1 MGFCYGL
8 ISWACYAMEAV
19 AYYRV
24 STTRQGESG
33 YGMEAQQVAVAGL
46 LQRLGHELVAEFTEV
61 ESGRKNSRPQL
72 SAALSEARNRG
83 ALLVVAKLDRLARD
97 VELISSLVK
106 EAERNG
112 FGGLLFA
119 DFPDVDPTTPEGE
132 LFIHQMAAF
141 AQFEARRISQRTKAG
156 LAVAKSRGVKLGGI
170 RPGQE
175 RSNAVRAQKAAE
187 GAERLRGILE
197 PLSASGASLR
207 AMAAALEA
215 AGVTT
220 ASGATRWSPIQVSRA
235 LKRLEPLKA
244 TC

>member
-1 MGFCYGL
+1 
-8 ISWACYAMEAV
+8 MEAV

-24 STTRQGESG
+24 STARQGESG
-33 YGMEAQQVAVAGL
+33 YGMEAQQVAVAAL
-46 LQRLGHELVAEFTEV
+46 LLRLGHTLVAEFTEV
-61 ESGRKNSRPQL
+61 ESGRKSSRPQL
-72 SAALSEARNRG
+72 ANALTEARRRG

-156 LAVAKSRGVKLGGI
+156 LAVAKSRGVKLGGA
-170 RPGQE
+170 RGGQRLANQARQQQATE
-175 RSNAVRAQKAAE
+175 AAE
-187 GAERLRGILE
+187 SLRGILA
-197 PLSASGASLR
+197 PMASGGASLP
-207 AMAAALEA
+207 AMATALEA
-215 AGVTT
+215 AGVKTST
-220 ASGATRWSPIQVSRA
+220 GKASWAPMQVKRA
-235 LKRLEPLKA
+235 LTRLELR
-244 TC
+244 

>member
-1 MGFCYGL
+1 V
-8 ISWACYAMEAV
+8 EAI

-24 STTRQGESG
+24 STNRQGENG
-33 YGMEAQQVAVAGL
+33 YGMEAQQIAVGDL
-46 LQRLGHELVAEFTEV
+46 LQRLGHTIAGEFVEV
-61 ESGRKNSRPQL
+61 ESGRKSSRPQL
-72 SAALSEARNRG
+72 AAALSEARKRC

-156 LAVAKSRGVKLGGI
+156 LAVAKSRGVKLGGL
-170 RPGQE
+170 RGGQAAANE
-175 RSNAVRAQKAAE
+175 AKKKNATDA
-187 GAERLRGILE
+187 AERLRGILS
-197 PLSASGASLR
+197 PMAATGASFP
-207 AMAAALEA
+207 AMAKALEN
-215 AGVTT
+215 AGVKT
-220 ASGATRWSPIQVSRA
+220 ATGKSIWSAMQVKRA
-235 LKRLEPLKA
+235 VDRLGLR
-244 TC
+244 

>member
-1 MGFCYGL
+1 MDA
-8 ISWACYAMEAV
+8 I

-24 STTRQGESG
+24 STTRQGQSG
-33 YGMEAQQVAVAGL
+33 YGLEAQQLAVASL
-46 LQRLGHELVAEFTEV
+46 LERLGHTLTAEFTEV
-61 ESGRKNSRPQL
+61 ESGRKSTRPEL
-72 SAALSEARNRG
+72 ASALTAARKSG

-156 LAVAKSRGVKLGGI
+156 LAVAKSKGIKLGGS
-170 RPGQE
+170 RGGQL
-175 RSNAVRAQKAAE
+175 AASQARKQQAIKD
-187 GAERLRGILE
+187 AERLRSILE
-197 PLSASGASLR
+197 GMAKSKETLQKMADALQSAGIKTSTGKS
-207 AMAAALEA
+207 
-215 AGVTT
+215 T
-220 ASGATRWSPIQVSRA
+220 WSPIQISRVLQRLG
-235 LKRLEPLKA
+235 LK
-244 TC
+244 

>member
-1 MGFCYGL
+1 
-8 ISWACYAMEAV
+8 MEAI

-24 STTRQGESG
+24 STARQGESG
-33 YGMEAQQVAVAGL
+33 YGMEAQKVAVAGL
-46 LQRLGHELVAEFTEV
+46 LQRLGHTLAGELTEV
-61 ESGRKNSRPQL
+61 ESGRKSSRPQL
-72 SAALSEARNRG
+72 AAALTEARKRG

-156 LAVAKSRGVKLGGI
+156 LAVAKSRGVKLGGA
-170 RPGQE
+170 RGGQRVANE
-175 RSNAVRAQKAAE
+175 ARQQQAVEA
-187 GAERLRGILE
+187 AERLRGILA
-197 PLSASGASLR
+197 PMASGGASLP
-207 AMAAALEA
+207 AMAAALQT
-215 AGVTT
+215 AGVKTT
-220 ASGATRWSPIQVSRA
+220 TGKATWAPMQVKRA
-235 LKRLEPLKA
+235 LERLELR
-244 TC
+244 

>member
-1 MGFCYGL
+1 
-8 ISWACYAMEAV
+8 MEAI

-33 YGMEAQQVAVAGL
+33 YGMEAQKVAVTAL
-46 LQRLGHELVAEFTEV
+46 LQRLGHELVGEHIEV
-61 ESGRKNSRPQL
+61 ESGRKSDRPQL
-72 SAALSEARNRG
+72 TAALTEARKRG

-97 VELISSLVK
+97 VELISALVK

-156 LAVAKSRGVKLGGI
+156 LAVAKSRGVMLGGA
-170 RPGQE
+170 RGGQRVANE
-175 RSNAVRAQKAAE
+175 ARQQQAIEA
-187 GAERLRGILE
+187 AERLRGILE
-197 PLSASGASLR
+197 PMAVSGASLP
-207 AMAAALEA
+207 AMASALEA
-215 AGVTT
+215 AGVKTT
-220 ASGATRWSPIQVSRA
+220 TGKNTWAPMQVKRA
-235 LKRLEPLKA
+235 LNRLELR
-244 TC
+244 

>member
-1 MGFCYGL
+1 
-8 ISWACYAMEAV
+8 MEAI

-24 STTRQGESG
+24 STARQGESG
-33 YGMEAQQVAVAGL
+33 YGMEAQQVAVTGL
-46 LQRLGHELVAEFTEV
+46 FHRLGHTLVGEFTEV
-61 ESGRKNSRPQL
+61 ESGRKSSRPEL
-72 SAALSEARNRG
+72 AAALTEARKRG

-156 LAVAKSRGVKLGGI
+156 LAVAKSRGVKLGGA
-170 RPGQE
+170 RGGQQAA
-175 RSNAVRAQKAAE
+175 NAARQQQAVEAS
-187 GAERLRGILE
+187 ERLRGLLA
-197 PLSASGASLR
+197 PMAASGASLP
-207 AMAAALEA
+207 AMASALEA
-215 AGVTT
+215 AGVKTST
-220 ASGATRWSPIQVSRA
+220 GKSTWAPMQVKRA
-235 LKRLEPLKA
+235 LERLGLRM
-244 TC
+244 

>member
-1 MGFCYGL
+1 
-8 ISWACYAMEAV
+8 MEAI

-24 STTRQGESG
+24 STARQGESG
-33 YGMEAQQVAVAGL
+33 YGMEAQRVAVTGL
-46 LQRLGHELVAEFTEV
+46 LERLGHTLVGEFTEV
-61 ESGRKNSRPQL
+61 ESGRKSSRPQL
-72 SAALSEARNRG
+72 ATALTEARKRG

-156 LAVAKSRGVKLGGI
+156 LAVAKSRGVKLGGA
-170 RPGQE
+170 RGGQQAA
-175 RSNAVRAQKAAE
+175 NAARQQQAVEAS
-187 GAERLRGILE
+187 ERLRGLLA
-197 PLSASGASLR
+197 PMAAGGASLP

-215 AGVTT
+215 AGVKTST
-220 ASGATRWSPIQVSRA
+220 GKSTWAPMQVKRA
-235 LKRLEPLKA
+235 LARLGLR
-244 TC
+244 

>member
-1 MGFCYGL
+1 
-8 ISWACYAMEAV
+8 MEAI

-33 YGMEAQQVAVAGL
+33 YGMEAQKVAVTAL
-46 LQRLGHELVAEFTEV
+46 LQRLGHELVGEHIEV
-61 ESGRKNSRPQL
+61 ESGRKSDRPQL
-72 SAALSEARNRG
+72 AAALTEARKRG

-97 VELISSLVK
+97 VELISALVK

-156 LAVAKSRGVKLGGI
+156 LAVAKSRGVMLGGA
-170 RPGQE
+170 RGGQRVANE
-175 RSNAVRAQKAAE
+175 ARQQQAVEA
-187 GAERLRGILE
+187 AERLRGILE
-197 PLSASGASLR
+197 PMAVGGASLP
-207 AMAAALEA
+207 AMASALEA
-215 AGVTT
+215 AGVKTT
-220 ASGATRWSPIQVSRA
+220 TGKNTWAPMQVKRA
-235 LKRLEPLKA
+235 LNRLELR
-244 TC
+244 

>member
-1 MGFCYGL
+1 MDA
-8 ISWACYAMEAV
+8 I

-24 STTRQGESG
+24 STARQGESG
-33 YGMEAQQVAVAGL
+33 YGMEAQKVAVAAL
-46 LQRLGHELVAEFTEV
+46 LHRLGHQLIGEFTEV
-61 ESGRKNSRPQL
+61 ESGRKSSRPEL
-72 SAALSEARNRG
+72 SAALAAARKSK

-156 LAVAKSRGVKLGGI
+156 LAVAQSRGVKLGGS
-170 RPGQE
+170 RGGQLAASKA
-175 RSNAVRAQKAAE
+175 RQKQAIE
-187 GAERLRGILE
+187 DAERLRGVLE
-197 PLSASGASLR
+197 MMDESNATLQS
-207 AMAAALEA
+207 MADALEA
-215 AGVTT
+215 AGIKTPT
-220 ASGATRWSPIQVSRA
+220 GKSTWSPMQVSRN
-235 LKRLEPLKA
+235 LKRLGLR
-244 TC
+244 

>member
-1 MGFCYGL
+1 
-8 ISWACYAMEAV
+8 MEAI

-24 STTRQGESG
+24 STARQGESG
-33 YGMEAQQVAVAGL
+33 YGMEAQQVAVTGL
-46 LQRLGHELVAEFTEV
+46 LQRLGHTLVGEFTEV
-61 ESGRKNSRPQL
+61 ESGLKSSRPQL
-72 SAALSEARNRG
+72 SAALTEARRRG

-156 LAVAKSRGVKLGGI
+156 LAVAKSRGVKLGGA
-170 RPGQE
+170 RGGQQAA
-175 RSNAVRAQKAAE
+175 NAARQQQAVE
-187 GAERLRGILE
+187 SSERLRGLLG
-197 PLSASGASLR
+197 PLATGGASLP

-215 AGVTT
+215 AGVKTST
-220 ASGATRWSPIQVSRA
+220 GKSTWAPMQVKRA
-235 LKRLEPLKA
+235 LTRLGLR
-244 TC
+244 

>member
-1 MGFCYGL
+1 
-8 ISWACYAMEAV
+8 MEAV

-46 LQRLGHELVAEFTEV
+46 LQRLGHTLVGEHTEV
-61 ESGRKNSRPQL
+61 ESGRKASRPKL
-72 SAALSEARNRG
+72 AEALAEARKRG

-119 DFPDVDPTTPEGE
+119 DFPDVDPATPEGE

-156 LAVAKSRGVKLGGI
+156 LAVARSRGVRLGGA
-170 RPGQE
+170 RNGQ
-175 RSNAVRAQKAAE
+175 RAANAARQQQATE
-187 GAERLRGILE
+187 GAERLRGLLA
-197 PLSASGASLR
+197 PMVAAGASLA

-215 AGVTT
+215 AGVQT
-220 ASGATRWSPIQVSRA
+220 ATGQTRWAPMQVRRVVQ
-235 LKRLEPLKA
+235 RLELR
-244 TC
+244 

>member
-1 MGFCYGL
+1 
-8 ISWACYAMEAV
+8 MEAV

-24 STTRQGESG
+24 STDQQGEQG
-33 YGMEAQQVAVAGL
+33 YGMEAQQMAVADL
-46 LQRLGHELVAEFTEV
+46 CRRLGHEIVGENTEV
-61 ESGRKNSRPQL
+61 ESGRKQARPQL
-72 SAALSEARNRG
+72 QEALKEARKRK

-156 LAVAKSRGVKLGGI
+156 LAVAKRRGVVLGGD
-170 RPGQE
+170 RGKLAEANQA
-175 RSNAVRAQKAAE
+175 RQDRAAAD
-187 GAERLRGILE
+187 AERYRAILE
-197 PLSASGASLR
+197 PMAKQDGTQLKQ
-207 AMAAALEA
+207 MAAALMA

-220 ASGATRWSPIQVSRA
+220 TTGKSVWTPMQVSRV
-235 LKRLEPLKA
+235 LKRLQLR
-244 TC
+244 

>member
-1 MGFCYGL
+1 
-8 ISWACYAMEAV
+8 MEAV

-24 STTRQGESG
+24 STVRQGESG
-33 YGMEAQQVAVAGL
+33 YGMEAQQIAVAGL
-46 LQRLGHELVAEFTEV
+46 LERLGHTLVGEFTEV
-61 ESGRKNSRPQL
+61 ESGRKSSRPQL
-72 SAALSEARNRG
+72 AAALTEARKRG

-156 LAVAKSRGVKLGGI
+156 LAVAKTRGVKLGGA
-170 RPGQE
+170 RGGQLAANQARRE
-175 RSNAVRAQKAAE
+175 QAVEA
-187 GAERLRGILE
+187 AERLRGILA
-197 PLSASGASLR
+197 PMAAAGASLP

-215 AGVTT
+215 AGVKTT
-220 ASGATRWSPIQVSRA
+220 TGKASWAPMQVKRA
-235 LKRLEPLKA
+235 LERLALR
-244 TC
+244 

>member
-1 MGFCYGL
+1 V
-8 ISWACYAMEAV
+8 EAI

-24 STTRQGESG
+24 STARQGESG

-46 LQRLGHELVAEFTEV
+46 LERLGHTLVAEFTEV
-61 ESGRKNSRPQL
+61 ESGRKSYRPQL
-72 SAALSEARNRG
+72 AAALTEARKRG

-141 AQFEARRISQRTKAG
+141 AQFETRRISQRTKAG
-156 LAVAKSRGVKLGGI
+156 LAVAKSRGVKLGGA
-170 RPGQE
+170 RGGQQAA
-175 RSNAVRAQKAAE
+175 NAARQQQAVEAS
-187 GAERLRGILE
+187 ERLRGLLA
-197 PLSASGASLR
+197 PMATSGASLP
-207 AMAAALEA
+207 AMAAALEV
-215 AGVTT
+215 AGVKTST
-220 ASGATRWSPIQVSRA
+220 GKSTWAPMQVKRA
-235 LKRLEPLKA
+235 LTRLGLRL
-244 TC
+244 

>member
-1 MGFCYGL
+1 VKA
-8 ISWACYAMEAV
+8 I

-33 YGMEAQQVAVAGL
+33 YGMEAQQVAVTEL
-46 LQRLGHELVAEFTEV
+46 LKRLGHKLIDEFTEV
-61 ESGRKNSRPQL
+61 ESGRKQARPQL
-72 SAALSEARNRG
+72 AAALAVARREK

-97 VELISSLVK
+97 VELISGLVK

-156 LAVAKSRGVKLGGI
+156 LAVAKARGVKLGGL
-170 RPGQE
+170 RGGTE
-175 RSNAVRAQKAAE
+175 KANEARKE
-187 GAERLRGILE
+187 KATADAERLRGILA
-197 PLSASGASLR
+197 PMANQGASLR
-207 AMAAALEA
+207 VMAEALRA
-215 AGVTT
+215 AGVKTS
-220 ASGATRWSPIQVSRA
+220 SGRETWAPVQVARA
-235 LKRLEPLKA
+235 IDRLGLS
-244 TC
+244 

>member
-1 MGFCYGL
+1 V
-8 ISWACYAMEAV
+8 EAI

-24 STTRQGESG
+24 STARQGESG
-33 YGMEAQQVAVAGL
+33 YGMEAQQVAVTGL
-46 LQRLGHELVAEFTEV
+46 LQRLGHTLVGEFTEV
-61 ESGRKNSRPQL
+61 ESGRKSSRPQL
-72 SAALSEARNRG
+72 AAALTEARRRG

-156 LAVAKSRGVKLGGI
+156 LAVAKSRGVKLGGA
-170 RPGQE
+170 RGGHRAANEARQQQ
-175 RSNAVRAQKAAE
+175 AVEA
-187 GAERLRGILE
+187 AERLRGILA
-197 PLSASGASLR
+197 PMAAGGASLP
-207 AMAAALEA
+207 AMASALEA
-215 AGVTT
+215 AGVKTT
-220 ASGATRWSPIQVSRA
+220 TGKSTWAPMQVKRA
-235 LKRLEPLKA
+235 LGRLGLR
-244 TC
+244 